1 MISIQ
6 KPEDLIS
13 ISLHNIFSYRK
24 NEEEFIELVSNW
36 NKKIVIHIEPF
47 YPLTVIFDGN
57 MIKFE
62 MGESDN
68 ADMKVK
74 LELQT
79 MLDFAYDR
87 EDPLLG
93 VGEGL
98 MEMEGLGNDS
108 NLMVRFYNIF
118 MVSMQMVAAEPN
130 TNYFEL
136 NKKTR

>member
-62 MGESDN
+62 IGESDK

-74 LELQT
+74 LNLQT
-79 MLDFAYDR
+79 MLDFAYGR

-108 NLMVRFYNIF
+108 DLMGRFYNIF

>member
-24 NEEEFIELVSNW
+24 DDKEFVKLVTNW
-36 NKKIVIHIEPF
+36 NKKVVIHIEPF
-47 YPLTVIFDGN
+47 YPLTVIFEGN
-57 MIKFE
+57 EIKFE
-62 MGESDN
+62 MGEPDK

-74 LELQT
+74 LNLQT
-79 MLDFAYDR
+79 MLDFAYGR

-108 NLMVRFYNIF
+108 DLLVRFYKIF

>member
-62 MGESDN
+62 
-68 ADMKVK
+68 
-74 LELQT
+74 
-79 MLDFAYDR
+79 
-87 EDPLLG
+87 
-93 VGEGL
+93 
-98 MEMEGLGNDS
+98 
-108 NLMVRFYNIF
+108 
-118 MVSMQMVAAEPN
+118 
-130 TNYFEL
+130 
-136 NKKTR
+136 